1 MKNYRIADLSV
12 NMEVGG
18 RTLEQSKPFLISE
31 VPDENAKITLSGITQ
46 RVDFLMKNYVSEKSD
61 PAVLE
66 YIISGR
72 RFYKALVNFNGFMLH
87 ASAVVYNGKAY
98 LFSADSGVGKSTH
111 TALWKK
117 HFESAYILN
126 DDKPAIR
133 VFGDDVFVYGTP
145 WNGKSKESVNE
156 RVPLGGICFLYRN
169 NENVI
174 RKLSTPEVLRRL
186 IRQTAHQHFKRDA
199 LEKLLL
205 VWNRLLL
212 NYPIYELGCLPNE
225 EAAELAYQTMKGE

>member
-111 TALWKK
+111 TALWTSRQSVFSAMMFLFTARPGTVKAKK
-117 HFESAYILN
+117 A
-126 DDKPAIR
+126 
-133 VFGDDVFVYGTP
+133 
-145 WNGKSKESVNE
+145 
-156 RVPLGGICFLYRN
+156 
-169 NENVI
+169 
-174 RKLSTPEVLRRL
+174 
-186 IRQTAHQHFKRDA
+186 
-199 LEKLLL
+199 
-205 VWNRLLL
+205 
-212 NYPIYELGCLPNE
+212 
-225 EAAELAYQTMKGE
+225 